1 MPQPRL
7 AGRYAK
13 SLIDLSKEQNQLDL
27 IHADMVRLQMLCKES
42 KPLLNLLR
50 SPVIKADKKLTILEQ
65 AIFAGF
71 NQLTAAFMRL
81 LVQKGRESV
90 LPEIAVA
97 FIEQYNQI
105 NDIHHVKLTTATPV
119 SDEIKSLFAQK
130 VKEAISVKKVELEA
144 QVNESLIGGFQLEF
158 DGNLVD
164 ASIARDLRDIRKQF
178 EQNIYV
184 SDIR

>member
-13 SLIDLSKEQNQLDL
+13 SLIDLAKEQNQLDI
-27 IHADMVRLQMLCKES
+27 IHADIVSLKKLCKES
-42 KPLLNLLR
+42 KDLSNLLR
-50 SPVIKADKKLTILEQ
+50 SPVIKADKKLAILEQ
-65 AIFAGF
+65 VLFGSF
-71 NQLTAAFMRL
+71 HQLTAAFIRL

-105 NDIHHVKLTTATPV
+105 NDIHIVKLITATPA
-119 SDEIKSLFAQK
+119 SDELQSVFAQK
-130 VKEAISVKKVELEA
+130 VKEATAVKKVELEA
-144 QVNESLIGGFQLEF
+144 EVDESLIGGFQLEF
-158 DGNLVD
+158 DGKLVD
-164 ASIARDLRDIRKQF
+164 ASILRDLRDLRKQF
-178 EQNIYV
+178 EQNIYI